1 MSIMSVYGA
10 LIYMSSIPGAWVA
23 DRLFGTR
30 GATLI
35 GAVLIIIG
43 HVCLSLPFNVRFIR
57 INVLYYH
64 RFRLNETKYFKHR
77 WTIIS

>member
-1 MSIMSVYGA
+1 MSVYGA

-35 GAVLIIIG
+35 GAVQLKTCKLMR
-43 HVCLSLPFNVRFIR
+43 HKL
-57 INVLYYH
+57 
-64 RFRLNETKYFKHR
+64 T
-77 WTIIS
+77 